1 LRQTTRNTQEICYQ
15 GYVTLFSGVTR
26 TPLWSAEH
34 LTKDRIQKACLQ
46 HRENAFHPDQNL
58 PADRRSELSDY
69 ARSGYDRGHMA
80 PSADMPTPS
89 AQSESFSLANMV
101 PQVHANNAGIWEELE
116 KGARNLA
123 LSGHDVYVLS
133 GPIFEGAEIKQLK
146 GRVMV
151 PTSLFKAVYDATTK
165 QAGVYLTPNTPEHTY
180 MLVSVKDVA
189 TKVGIDPF
197 PSIPSEA
204 KVATIAVIEP
214 SRRTN
219 CGSQN

>member
-1 LRQTTRNTQEICYQ
+1 MHNKLLSRSYQ
-15 GYVTLFSGVTR
+15 AVNF
-26 TPLWSAEH
+26 E
-34 LTKDRIQKACLQ
+34 
-46 HRENAFHPDQNL
+46 
-58 PADRRSELSDY
+58 
-69 ARSGYDRGHMA
+69 
-80 PSADMPTPS
+80 
-89 AQSESFSLANMV
+89 
-101 PQVHANNAGIWEELE
+101 
-116 KGARNLA
+116 NLA

-180 MLVSVKDVA
+180 MLVSVTDVA